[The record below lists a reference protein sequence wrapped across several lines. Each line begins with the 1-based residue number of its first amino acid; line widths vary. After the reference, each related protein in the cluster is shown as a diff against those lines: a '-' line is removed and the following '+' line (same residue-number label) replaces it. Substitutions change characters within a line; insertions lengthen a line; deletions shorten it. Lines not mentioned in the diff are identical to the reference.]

1 MRGRSR
7 LGIETLGRAEHC
19 KLDNNCNPTS
29 PQPSWP
35 SARATFVDA
44 FPSSNHRGAAVT
56 KRLLCAAAAVVLA
69 GALSNPAIAKVH
81 HRHHH
86 YRPTPHYREAMLPP
100 PPPITTIH
108 FHGGAVGFI
117 VGVGGAS
124 GFIDFHGERYPIEV
138 SGLKVG
144 TIGVSSY
151 EVDGRVF
158 NLRHLSD
165 IEGTYSAGEAS
176 ATAGGGAGDID
187 MTNDR
192 GVEIRASSTSA
203 GLQLT
208 LGGGGVTITLK
219 H

>member
-1 MRGRSR
+1 MKILFR
-7 LGIETLGRAEHC
+7 
-19 KLDNNCNPTS
+19 
-29 PQPSWP
+29 
-35 SARATFVDA
+35 
-44 FPSSNHRGAAVT
+44 
-56 KRLLCAAAAVVLA
+56 AAAAFVLA
-69 GALSNPAIAKVH
+69 AALSTPALAAVHHHYH
-81 HRHHH
+81 HRHHFL
-86 YRPTPHYREAMLPP
+86 PPP

-108 FHGGAVGFI
+108 LHGGAVGFI

-124 GFIDFHGERYPIEV
+124 GYVRFHGEDVPIEV

-151 EVDGRVF
+151 ELDGRVF